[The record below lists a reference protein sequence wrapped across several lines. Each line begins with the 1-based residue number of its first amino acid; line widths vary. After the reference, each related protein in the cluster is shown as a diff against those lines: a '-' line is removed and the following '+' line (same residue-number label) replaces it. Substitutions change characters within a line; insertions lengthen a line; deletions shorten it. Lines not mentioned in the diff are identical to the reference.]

1 MTPVRPALPLAL
13 LAAATAIAAASVAP
27 AGETPAEADLGAMLF
42 FDQSFSAGRS
52 MSCATCHAPDTAFAD
67 ARETA
72 AAGMASLGDDGRS
85 FGARNAPTAAYAAA
99 VPAFHYDPKLKEY
112 VGGLFLD
119 GRAGTLADQAVGP
132 PLNPAE
138 MAMPSAAAVI
148 ARLRENPDYE
158 QAFRALYGPA
168 IFDDTDAAFAAFGH
182 ALAAYEATDALAS
195 YDSRYD
201 RYLRGEYDLTPL
213 EDLGRTLFFSNNNVN
228 CATCHSLYPEDAAK
242 EPFSNHQYRN
252 IGVPGNPALLALA
265 GLPADHVDRGLAEN
279 PGVAGPGAEGRFRT
293 PTLRNVAVTGPYMH
307 NGVFHDLRTV
317 IAFYDHFNNPD
328 RALNPETGAP
338 WAPPE
343 VASTVAREDLKGQ
356 PLTDR
361 KIDALVAFLETLTDA
376 RYEPL
381 LTDRTP

>member
-1 MTPVRPALPLAL
+1 MTPARLALPLAL
-13 LAAATAIAAASVAP
+13 LAAAAFPAAAC
-27 AGETPAEADLGAMLF
+27 AGEIPAEADLGAMLF
-42 FDQSFSAGRS
+42 FDPNFSAGRS
-52 MSCATCHAPDTAFAD
+52 MSCATCHAPDTAFTD
-67 ARETA
+67 ARETS

-85 FGARNAPTAAYAAA
+85 FGGRNAPTAAYAAA
-99 VPAFHYDPKLKEY
+99 VPAFHYDPALKEY

-119 GRAGTLADQAVGP
+119 GRAATLADQAVGP
-132 PLNPAE
+132 PLNPGE

-158 QAFRALYGPA
+158 QAFRVLYGPA
-168 IFDDTDAAFAAFGH
+168 IFDNADAAFAAFGR
-182 ALAAYEATDALAS
+182 AIAAYEATDALAS

-228 CATCHSLYPEDAAK
+228 CATCHSLRPEDAAQ

-252 IGVPGNPALLALA
+252 IGVPSNPALLALA

-279 PGVAGPGAEGRFRT
+279 PGVTDPGAEGRFRT

-307 NGVFHDLRTV
+307 NGVFRDLRTV

-338 WAPPE
+338 WSPPE
-343 VASTVAREDLKGQ
+343 VAATVAREDLKGQ
-356 PLTDR
+356 PLTER
-361 KIDALVAFLETLTDA
+361 KIDALVAFLEALTDA

-381 LTDRTP
+381 LASGTP